1 MPQPDR
7 QQDADAYRA
16 LLERIR
22 QSCGCAEADDEQPLP
37 GELEIQALWHAGL
50 LGSCGETMRHG
61 RVRIL
66 DFGEWNR
73 SAGPDF
79 QRAEIEIDGIRHH
92 GDIEIDP
99 TAQDWERH
107 GHGANPDYTNVVLH
121 IVLRQPPAPG
131 YPHSADSAL
140 PPSTGSRCTTSTCNR
155 ESRALPRPPQR
166 YAGRRHRKVIAG
178 SSGLPGTE

>member
-7 QQDADAYRA
+7 QRDADAYRA

-50 LGSCGETMRHG
+50 LGNCGETMRHG

-92 GDIEIDP
+92 GDIEIGLQLTNETN
-99 TAQDWERH
+99 TAVQQFAGIGPLNNASIQLVE
-107 GHGANPDYTNVVLH
+107 NCTN
-121 IVLRQPPAPG
+121 
-131 YPHSADSAL
+131 
-140 PPSTGSRCTTSTCNR
+140 
-155 ESRALPRPPQR
+155 
-166 YAGRRHRKVIAG
+166 
-178 SSGLPGTE
+178 